1 MQNITFLLT
10 FAYGW
15 GVASLDQYLDE
26 QLAHG
31 RAHLSR
37 EEALDALGLG
47 VFQSS
52 EVKLLPGAECER
64 GFSIGRSV
72 GRANSPRFS

>member
-1 MQNITFLLT
+1 MEKHYILLI

-15 GVASLDQYLDE
+15 GVTSLDQYLDK
-26 QLAHG
+26 QLAYG

-47 VFQSS
+47 IFQSP
-52 EVKLLPGAECER
+52 EVKL
-64 GFSIGRSV
+64 
-72 GRANSPRFS
+72 